1 MMLSMYNDE
10 LRIKDRL
17 EEILESIELIQE
29 WSKGL
34 TELHDFMISPGRVMA
49 FNACVMRLQVI
60 GEHVGRLMKEDSK
73 PLDKYTEIPWHAIY
87 GMRNIISH
95 EYANIDETVIISAIK
110 EDLPKL
116 KDVVE
121 ELLRQYS

>member
-1 MMLSMYNDE
+1 MYNDE

-121 ELLRQYS
+121 ELLRQYN